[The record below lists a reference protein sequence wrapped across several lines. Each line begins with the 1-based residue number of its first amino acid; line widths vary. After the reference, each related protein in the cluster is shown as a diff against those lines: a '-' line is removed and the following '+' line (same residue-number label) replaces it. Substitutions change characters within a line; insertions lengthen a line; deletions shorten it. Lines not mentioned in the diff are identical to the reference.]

1 MVTAKKSV
9 SCTWRGTGA
18 GAWKGIVLVTGI
30 SRGILHVTELPW
42 NRDRWDAQGVR
53 VMHVAEYRSWGVER
67 YSHGHRNFTWHFA
80 RD

>member
-18 GAWKGIVLVTGI
+18 GAWKGIVMVTGI

-42 NRDRWDAQGVR
+42 NRDLWDAQEVR
-53 VMHVAEYRSWGVER
+53 VMHVAGYRSWGVKE
-67 YSHGHRNFTWHFA
+67 YSHGHGYLT
-80 RD
+80 